1 MGPRRDHDGHHAA
14 TGDIPMPA
22 ARRPRPW
29 SARTIRGPGTPWPR
43 CRPMPCAAAGAWT
56 SGPAPRSS
64 GPEAAYDLDVH
75 FRDSHMGEDGIETV
89 VHEYSVTGGVDP
101 SGATI
106 AGVTARAD
114 VLPWMEC
121 PGALASAERLAG
133 LPVVDFRGPCPSG
146 VQGHV
151 DVHPSERHLAVV
163 GRRGA
168 LGCRADGSR
177 RHHRSGAMRAGRVV
191 SPLLAPLSTDEFDP
205 LPLADEDRRA
215 GAKLAET
222 LDDGAPRIGLRPD
235 EHAIDRRGTAAVLRA
250 IDEAHGGGFYAV
262 ASEAELDAAA
272 ADEMFAGV
280 APVIDVQTHFID
292 PGRWDRP
299 GAAPL
304 SGFLQMADPERWNGE
319 VDPHLIDAA
328 RWASL
333 LFGTSETAV
342 ALLTST
348 PGSADD
354 NVLTN
359 PQIAAA
365 REVVDRYAGTGRVLT
380 HTIVHPNLGSS
391 ELKQMAAWRA
401 ELSPSGW
408 KVYTLYGPPT
418 AASPTGGWFLDDEE
432 IGLPFLEQVRRLGPR
447 VVATHK
453 GLGGPIPDAS
463 VAAASPRDVG
473 PAAVAFPDIDFVV
486 YHSGYERD
494 PTGREGPYDAT
505 VPNRGVDRLVAT
517 VTQAGIGHHGNVY
530 AELGSTWFSCCA
542 GRPRRPTCSGS
553 CWWPWAPTGSCGAP
567 TRSGTGHRSR

>member
-1 MGPRRDHDGHHAA
+1 MTPGP
-14 TGDIPMPA
+14 
-22 ARRPRPW
+22 
-29 SARTIRGPGTPWPR
+29 
-43 CRPMPCAAAGAWT
+43 
-56 SGPAPRSS
+56 
-64 GPEAAYDLDVH
+64 
-75 FRDSHMGEDGIETV
+75 
-89 VHEYSVTGGVDP
+89 
-101 SGATI
+101 
-106 AGVTARAD
+106 
-114 VLPWMEC
+114 
-121 PGALASAERLAG
+121 
-133 LPVVDFRGPCPSG
+133 
-146 VQGHV
+146 
-151 DVHPSERHLAVV
+151 
-163 GRRGA
+163 
-168 LGCRADGSR
+168 
-177 RHHRSGAMRAGRVV
+177 VV

-205 LPLADEDRRA
+205 LPLAAEDRRA
-215 GAKLAET
+215 GAQLTET
-222 LDDGAPRIGLRPD
+222 LEDGAPRIGLRPD
-235 EHAIDRRGTAAVLRA
+235 EHAVDRRGTAAALRA
-250 IDEAHGGGFYAV
+250 IDAAHGGGFYPV
-262 ASEAELDAAA
+262 VREAELDAAA
-272 ADEMFAGV
+272 ADETFAGV

-292 PGRWDRP
+292 PGRWDRA

-304 SGFLQMADPERWNGE
+304 SGFLQMADPERWSGE
-319 VDPHLIDAA
+319 VDPYLIDAA

-365 REVVDRYAGTGRVLT
+365 RELVDRYAGTGRVLT

-391 ELKQMAAWRA
+391 ELEQMAAWRA

-473 PAAVAFPDIDFVV
+473 PAARAFPDIDFVV

-494 PTGREGPYDAT
+494 PTGCEGPYAAAA
-505 VPNRGVDRLVAT
+505 PARGVDRLVAT
-517 VTQAGIGHHGNVY
+517 VTEAGIGHQGNVY
-530 AELGSTWFSCCA
+530 AELGSTWFLML
-542 GRPRRPTCSGS
+542 RRPEEAAHVLGKLLVALGPDRILWGTDSIWYGS
-553 CWWPWAPTGSCGAP
+553 PQPLIDAFRAFTIPESFQERFGYPPLSDETKEKILSHNARRVYGVTAEELAGIDPLAGEWVGGAALAL
-567 TRSGTGHRSR
+567 RRAVGAGGT